1 MNFSRFAC
9 AVGMF
14 ALIATPAFSQQ
25 PTALRQDAPVRVQSA
40 INFFMPGPSGDGEE
54 AQRLRD
60 KARRAV
66 YEMAARECDLVREV
80 LARECRL
87 ESVNVN
93 IGRQHGSQ
101 QPEGYTINGSMSL
114 QIFLK

>member
-1 MNFSRFAC
+1 MTSRFVF
-9 AVGMF
+9 AVA
-14 ALIATPAFSQQ
+14 ALALVAVPAFAQ
-25 PTALRQDAPVRVQSA
+25 TNTLRQDAPVRVQSS
-40 INFFMPGPSGDGEE
+40 ISFFVNGPTGEGEE

-60 KARRAV
+60 RARRTV

-80 LARECRL
+80 IARDCRM

-93 IGRQHGSQ
+93 IGRQYGSH
-101 QPEGYTINGSMSL
+101 QPEGYTVNGSMSL